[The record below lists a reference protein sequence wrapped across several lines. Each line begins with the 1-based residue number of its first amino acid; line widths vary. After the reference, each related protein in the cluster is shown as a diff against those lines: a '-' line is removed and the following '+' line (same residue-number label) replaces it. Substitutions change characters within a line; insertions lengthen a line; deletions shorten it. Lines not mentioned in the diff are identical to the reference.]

1 MSGSGEAIKQVP
13 FRTAIAAWAL
23 LWLGFRLAGLTVI
36 HTTNG
41 GVPVGASV
49 PSKPQVLPP
58 GAERPESIIIFVADG
73 LGFTHLSAA
82 RVVHHGPRGAAAWDR
97 FEAHGWHQSHPAEGL
112 IIDSAAAATALATG
126 RETRSGAVSVDAAGN
141 PLETLFEAASRRGY
155 RTGLVTDSFIWDATP
170 AAFVAHATGRGHAAS
185 ILEQIAASDLEV
197 LFGELVGVGEG
208 ETPQWDATL
217 ELLRKRFV
225 LLDDALD
232 GPPGSE
238 PPTPVAGIFPEDAI
252 GSLDSTP
259 TLPQMVTAALNRLSS
274 DDRPFALM
282 VESEEPDTASH
293 ENDFDRLLR
302 GMKAVEAALD
312 VVLDY
317 AESDPG
323 TLVLFTS
330 DHETGGLALI
340 SDSTNMNLK
349 ALWATRYHTASVV
362 PVMALGPGAEYLAG
376 THTTAQVGQ
385 ILASLLRPA
394 GPDAVTWHPLPE
406 E

>member
-1 MSGSGEAIKQVP
+1 MTKSTPRVRPLVLVVG
-13 FRTAIAAWAL
+13 TAIAAWAL

-126 RETRSGAVSVDAAGN
+126 RETRSGAVSVDAAGK

-170 AAFVAHATGRGHAAS
+170 AAFVAHARAREEAAT
-185 ILEQIAASDLEV
+185 ILEQMVASGIEV

-208 ETPQWDATL
+208 EIPDWESTL
-217 ELLRKRFV
+217 ELLRQRFV
-225 LLDDALD
+225 LLDERLVA
-232 GPPGSE
+232 PPGLE
-238 PPTPVAGIFPEDAI
+238 PPTPVAAIFPEDAVND
-252 GSLDSTP
+252 LDSTP
-259 TLPQMVTAALNRLSS
+259 TLPQMVDAALQRLAPG
-274 DDRPFALM
+274 DRPFVLLI
-282 VESEEPDTASH
+282 ESEEPDSASH

-302 GMKAVEAALD
+302 GMQAIEAALTL
-312 VVLDY
+312 VLDFS
-317 AESDPG
+317 ESDPG

-330 DHETGGLALI
+330 DHDTGGLAL
-340 SDSTNMNLK
+340 TGGGQANHNLEP
-349 ALWATRYHTASVV
+349 LWATRYHTAAVV
-362 PVMALGPGAEYLAG
+362 PVMARGPGAEHFG
-376 THTTAQVGQ
+376 GIHSTAQLGQ

-394 GPDAVTWHPLPE
+394 EP
-406 E
+406 